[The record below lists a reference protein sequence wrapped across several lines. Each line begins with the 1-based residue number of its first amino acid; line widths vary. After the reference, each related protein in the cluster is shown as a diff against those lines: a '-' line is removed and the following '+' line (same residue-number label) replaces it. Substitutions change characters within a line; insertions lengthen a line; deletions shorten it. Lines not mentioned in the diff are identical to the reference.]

1 MSVGHHS
8 LSAAVNVPMKPWMSI
23 GLSSTSEM
31 MGLRMFS
38 EASTAANR
46 AMERLATGKRINR
59 ASDDPA
65 GTTAATALKAQER
78 TISNMIKGAEREI
91 TRQASIDGSSGVVVD
106 MVGELQTLLTLAS
119 SQAGTTDE
127 ERRAYQKQAD
137 GILQSIDYVV
147 NTTTFDKEQIL
158 GGLSTRSLGRS
169 SGVGLL
175 IELGSGEKFNLVDG
189 DLEKAQLIL
198 DNAREQAVGVQA
210 GAGIR
215 TNQLQSQ
222 IRSWSTELEN
232 TGSARSMIEDA
243 DFAKETAALMRA
255 QVLRQA
261 SLFAI
266 KLMGESDGG
275 ALLSL
280 LGGKPAK

>member
-1 MSVGHHS
+1 MSVARP
-8 LSAAVNVPMKPWMSI
+8 SACSPMKPWMAI
-23 GLSSTSEM
+23 GLSSTSAM
-31 MGLRMFS
+31 IGLRMFS
-38 EASTAANR
+38 EASSAANR
-46 AMERLATGKRINR
+46 AMERLSTGKRINR

-65 GTTAATALKAQER
+65 GAVAATKLKSQER
-78 TISNMIKGAEREI
+78 TLAGMIKGAEREI

-106 MVGELQTLLTLAS
+106 MVGELQTLLTMAAS
-119 SQAGTTDE
+119 RSGTTDD

-147 NTTTFDKEQIL
+147 NTTLFDREQIL

-169 SGVGLL
+169 SGVGILA
-175 IELGSGEKFNLVDG
+175 EFASGEKFNLVDG
-189 DLEKAQLIL
+189 DLEKAQLVL

-215 TNQLQSQ
+215 TNQLQLQ
-222 IRSWSTELEN
+222 IRSWNTELEN

-261 SLFAI
+261 SLFALKI
-266 KLMGESDGG
+266 MGESDGS
-275 ALLSL
+275 ALLAL
-280 LGGKPAK
+280 LGGKSGK

>member
-1 MSVGHHS
+1 M
-8 LSAAVNVPMKPWMSI
+8 I
-23 GLSSTSEM
+23 
-31 MGLRMFS
+31 GLRMFS
-38 EASTAANR
+38 EASSAANR
-46 AMERLATGKRINR
+46 AMERLSTGKKINR

-65 GTTAATALKAQER
+65 GAAAATKLKSQER
-78 TISNMIKGAEREI
+78 TLTGMIKGAEREI

-106 MVGELQTLLTLAS
+106 MVGELQTLLTMAAS
-119 SQAGTTDE
+119 QSGTTDE

-147 NTTTFDKEQIL
+147 NTTLFDREQIL
-158 GGLSTRSLGRS
+158 GGLSTRALGRS
-169 SGVGLL
+169 SGVGILA
-175 IELGSGEKFNLVDG
+175 EFASGEKFNLVDG
-189 DLEKAQLIL
+189 NLEKAQLVL

-222 IRSWSTELEN
+222 IRSWNTELEN

-261 SLFAI
+261 SLFALKI
-266 KLMGESDGG
+266 MGETDGSS
-275 ALLSL
+275 LLAL
-280 LGGKPAK
+280 LGGKSGK